1 LVQIDSVLVVNA
13 RWFDVS
19 LDPNRFSGS
28 VWLKKGIKSMRKNFV
43 PANGGDVPSKEIGIA
58 ILEPLLPAEVQLVF
72 HSFSAAIL
80 SCVTG
85 LS

>member
-1 LVQIDSVLVVNA
+1 VQIDSVLVVNA

-28 VWLKKGIKSMRKNFV
+28 VWLKTGIKSLKKNFV
-43 PANGGDVPSKEIGIA
+43 PANGGDAPSKEIGIA
-58 ILEPLLPAEVQLVF
+58 ILEPPAAGPEVQLVS

-80 SCVTG
+80 CGVTG